1 MAKYEVE
8 WSITARGV
16 WELDAVDATDAEELV
31 GMISLER
38 LVNSADRFDYATYP
52 TKVSK

>member
-8 WSITARGV
+8 WSILARGV
-16 WELDAVDATDAEELV
+16 WSVDAVDATDAEELV

-38 LVNSADRFDYATYP
+38 LVNSADRFDYEVYP
-52 TKVSK
+52 TRVS